1 MGNFYT
7 QLWIADSDA
16 ETCVALMK
24 DLGRRSVV
32 GPSHRHLTP
41 IFDGQCEKQDP
52 GELDSLG
59 LTASARLGS
68 WAIGF
73 LNHDDD
79 LFLARIF
86 YRGEERKHISAG
98 MMGSFDTSGA
108 RDLCSALH
116 PRTATF
122 LVALALIRPRLFQIG
137 RHKRLAKL
145 LDLPEWTV
153 GAGYRYIMKGEFNDY
168 PESEAFVRT

>member
-16 ETCVALMK
+16 GTCVDFMK
-24 DLGRRSVV
+24 TLGRRSVV

-41 IFDGQCEKQDP
+41 IFDAQCEKQDP
-52 GELDSLG
+52 AELDSLA

-68 WAIGF
+68 WAIGV

-86 YRGEERKHISAG
+86 YQGEERKHISAG
-98 MMGSFDTSGA
+98 LMGRFDTSGA
-108 RDLCSALH
+108 RDLCSAFR
-116 PRTATF
+116 PQTATF
-122 LVALALIRPRLFQIG
+122 MVALALIRPRLFQIG
-137 RHKRLAKL
+137 RHGRLAKL
-145 LDLPEWTV
+145 LHLPKWSV
-153 GAGYRYIMKGEFNDY
+153 GAGYRHITKGEFNDC
-168 PESEAFVRT
+168 PESSDFVRT